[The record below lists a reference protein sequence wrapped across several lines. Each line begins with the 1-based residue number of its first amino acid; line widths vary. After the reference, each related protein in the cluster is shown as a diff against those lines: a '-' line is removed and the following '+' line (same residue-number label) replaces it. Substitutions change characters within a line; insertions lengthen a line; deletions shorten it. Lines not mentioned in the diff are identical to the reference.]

1 MMFKFSKI
9 QTAGM
14 ILAAVSAI
22 SLMTGCGTVTVPV
35 SVTVPGEFNLTG
47 VSKIA
52 LVDFNSM
59 PDDPLAGVYAADKET
74 ISIVQRMVASSF
86 YKTPMYHIADLDLE
100 KEIAAK
106 HSAGLAGHR
115 FDAILYGRLWWQV
128 SPERRGTYPHVF
140 TLKTWR
146 NVKYDTGMKNPLSG
160 EPIYETAEVVQNTR
174 DVLQTLSYRT
184 WNASL
189 MLSLTLYRVDKDG
202 KFEKITETYA
212 VASQNFEVDNGT
224 FSTKYLP
231 IGLNEDSRSDRLKAT
246 SEKKSFFGSLAS
258 DFENKKRS
266 VSSKVEM
273 VQNTASIPT
282 ELQMKLML
290 GKELVSVLGRKI
302 APSQMVFNIQ
312 CDFDDDKLVNL
323 LKDGAFK
330 AAKEYI
336 VYKVRQELGNGISDK
351 IDPVA
356 NYDIPKYLVPK
367 ADPEKISDEDVK
379 EAAADYR
386 DYLYAL
392 GVCEEATG
400 QFEQALYT
408 YRYVFGLSPESEYA
422 NGISRCLFALGM
434 NARVKE
440 NVKAQKAA
448 ERKSSLK

>member
-22 SLMTGCGTVTVPV
+22 SLMTGCRTVTVPV
-35 SVTVPGEFNLTG
+35 SVTAPGEFNLTG

-52 LVDFNSM
+52 LVDFNSI
-59 PDDPLAGVYAADKET
+59 PDDPLSGVYAADKET

-106 HSAGLAGHR
+106 HSAGLAHR

-160 EPIYETAEVVQNTR
+160 EPIYQTAEVVQNTR
-174 DVLQTLSYRT
+174 DVLQTLYYRT

-202 KFEKITETYA
+202 KLEKITATYA
-212 VASQNFEVDNGT
+212 VASQDFQVNNGV

-231 IGLNEDSRSDRLKAT
+231 IGLNEESRSDRLKEST
-246 SEKKSFFGSLAS
+246 EKKSFFDSLANA
-258 DFENKKRS
+258 FGNKENSGSNKL
-266 VSSKVEM
+266 EM
-273 VQNTASIPT
+273 VQNTTSIPT

-290 GKELVSVLGRKI
+290 SKELVSILGKKI
-302 APSQMVFNIQ
+302 SPSQVVFNVRGR
-312 CDFDDDKLVNL
+312 FNDDKLVNL
-323 LKDGAFK
+323 LKNGAFK

-356 NYDIPKYLVPK
+356 NYDIPRYLVPK

-379 EAAADYR
+379 EAADDYR

>member
-1 MMFKFSKI
+1 
-9 QTAGM
+9 M

-22 SLMTGCGTVTVPV
+22 SLMTGCRTVTVPV
-35 SVTVPGEFNLTG
+35 SVTAPGEFNLTG

-52 LVDFNSM
+52 LVDFNSI
-59 PDDPLAGVYAADKET
+59 PDDPLSGVYAADKET

-106 HSAGLAGHR
+106 HSAGLAHR

-160 EPIYETAEVVQNTR
+160 EPIYQTAEVVQNTR
-174 DVLQTLSYRT
+174 DVLQTLYYRT

-202 KFEKITETYA
+202 KLEKITDTYA
-212 VASQNFEVDNGT
+212 VASQDFQVNNGV

-231 IGLNEDSRSDRLKAT
+231 IGLNEESRSDRLKEST
-246 SEKKSFFGSLAS
+246 EKKSFFDSLANA
-258 DFENKKRS
+258 FGNKENSGSNKL
-266 VSSKVEM
+266 EM
-273 VQNTASIPT
+273 VQNTTSIPT

-290 GKELVSVLGRKI
+290 SKELVSILGKKI
-302 APSQMVFNIQ
+302 SPSQVVFNVRGR
-312 CDFDDDKLVNL
+312 FNDDKLVNL
-323 LKDGAFK
+323 LKNGAFK

-356 NYDIPKYLVPK
+356 NYDIPRYLVPK

-379 EAAADYR
+379 EAADDYR